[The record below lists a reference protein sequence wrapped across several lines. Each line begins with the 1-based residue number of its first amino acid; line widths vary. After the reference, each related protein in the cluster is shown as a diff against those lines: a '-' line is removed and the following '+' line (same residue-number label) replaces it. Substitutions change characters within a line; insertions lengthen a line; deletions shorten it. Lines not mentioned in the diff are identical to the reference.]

1 MALTDGDQILGEVDV
16 SNISPTGKT
25 LHTVSGVPVTKAV
38 TLRMVQLESDD
49 SIYLIHYATD
59 DAELTDTCH
68 ESVEDA
74 LEQAKFEYG
83 LEKSDW
89 TFFIM
94 S

>member
-1 MALTDGDQILGEVDV
+1 M
-16 SNISPTGKT
+16 ISPTGKT
-25 LHTVSGVPVTKAV
+25 QHTFNAVPLTK
-38 TLRMVQLESDD
+38 TMKLRLVQLESDD

-59 DAELTDTCH
+59 ETELTDTCH
-68 ESVEDA
+68 ESVEEA